1 MVPMIPAEMAGSVVQ
16 VAVFF
21 VTIVGMLV
29 SYMLTGRT

>member
-21 VTIVGMLV
+21 VTVVGMLF
-29 SYMLTGRT
+29 SYLLMGRT